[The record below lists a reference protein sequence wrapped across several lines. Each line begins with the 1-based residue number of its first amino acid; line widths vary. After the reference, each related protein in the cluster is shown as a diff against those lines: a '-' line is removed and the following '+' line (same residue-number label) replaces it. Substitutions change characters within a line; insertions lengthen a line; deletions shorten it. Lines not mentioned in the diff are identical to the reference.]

1 MTFAFLLALSPGPQP
16 ALAPVNDQQA
26 VRITLEKLQTLRD
39 RLSQRKATDKDLAE
53 QETRMVATLED
64 LEFALS
70 EAKRAARLANAR
82 LKDSDEQLDELESQ
96 STGLEKTAKT
106 ALQQAKQ
113 ALGLLLRGNHVG
125 MDKPLMRAME
135 RQRVARS
142 GALWRRAERSALAL
156 KESTARL
163 AKVRLGQQ
171 RLKNDLDRLFAERA
185 EVRRL
190 AEARLKE
197 VRRDRKR
204 AVAHARALERQRLAL
219 AAWLDQVKPMLD
231 MPHKGLKRGALVPPV
246 AGKVVNGYGWQEAKD
261 RLTRWRNR
269 GIDLEGLATAPVV
282 AAAKGRVAF
291 VGRSPGLGL
300 AMVIDH
306 GRGWRTIYGGLSETQ
321 AKPGDDLQ
329 AGSVI
334 GLLGDSG
341 VLHFELRSDALAV
354 NPTRWFQAPLGRS
367 KN

>member
-1 MTFAFLLALSPGPQP
+1 MMVVLLLALSVPPK
-16 ALAPVNDQQA
+16 PVLPPIEDQQA
-26 VRITLEKLQTLRD
+26 VRITLEKLQSLRD
-39 RLSQRKATDKDLAE
+39 RLSQRRASDNDLAE

-70 EAKRAARLANAR
+70 EAKRAARLAAER
-82 LKDSDEQLDELESQ
+82 LTDSDEHLDELEAQ
-96 STGLEKTAKT
+96 SSGLEQTA
-106 ALQQAKQ
+106 AKARQ
-113 ALGLLLRGNHVG
+113 EARAALGLLLRGNHVG
-125 MDKPLMRAME
+125 VDKPLLRAFE

-142 GALWRRAERSALAL
+142 GALWRRAEASALELADAVSKVETIRYSQKRL
-156 KESTARL
+156 KE
-163 AKVRLGQQ
+163 
-171 RLKNDLDRLFAERA
+171 DLDSLLNQRA

-190 AEARLKE
+190 AEVRLQE
-197 VRRDRKR
+197 VRRDRRR
-204 AVAHARALERQRLAL
+204 AEAHAKALEQQRLAL
-219 AAWLDQVKPMLD
+219 AAWLAQIKPMLNV
-231 MPHKGLKRGALVPPV
+231 PHGGLKRGGLVPPV
-246 AGKVVNGYGWQEAKD
+246 AGKVVKGYGWQEAKD

-269 GIDLEGLATAPVV
+269 GIDLEGLSTAPVV
-282 AAAKGRVAF
+282 AAAEGRVAF

-321 AKPGDDLQ
+321 AMVGDDLK

-354 NPTRWFQAPLGRS
+354 NPTRWFQGQLGGS
-367 KN
+367 KQ

>member
-1 MTFAFLLALSPGPQP
+1 MTLGLLLALTPGPQP
-16 ALAPVNDQQA
+16 PLAPIDDQQA

-39 RLSQRKATDKDLAE
+39 RLGQRKATDKDLAE

-64 LEFALS
+64 LEFALG
-70 EAKRAARLANAR
+70 EAKRAARLANER

-96 STGLEKTAKT
+96 SNGLQTTAETAKN
-106 ALQQAKQ
+106 AAKQ

-142 GALWRRAERSALAL
+142 GALWRRAEQSALAL
-156 KESTARL
+156 EESTTHL
-163 AKVRLGQQ
+163 AKVRLEQQ
-171 RLKNDLDRLFAERA
+171 QLKDDLDRLFAERA

-190 AEARLKE
+190 AKLRLQE
-197 VRRDRKR
+197 VRRDRQR
-204 AVAHARALERQRLAL
+204 AIAHARALEQQRLAL
-219 AAWLDQVKPMLD
+219 AAWLNQVKPMLG
-231 MPHKGLKRGALVPPV
+231 MPHKGLRRGALVPPV

-282 AAAKGRVAF
+282 AAAQGRVAF

-321 AKPGDDLQ
+321 AKPGDDLK

-341 VLHFELRSDALAV
+341 ILHFELRSDALAV
-354 NPTRWFQAPLGRS
+354 NPTRWFQSPLRRS

>member
-1 MTFAFLLALSPGPQP
+1 
-16 ALAPVNDQQA
+16 
-26 VRITLEKLQTLRD
+26 
-39 RLSQRKATDKDLAE
+39 
-53 QETRMVATLED
+53 MVATLED

-70 EAKRAARLANAR
+70 EAKRAARLAKER
-82 LKDSDEQLDELESQ
+82 LKDSDEQLSELESQ
-96 STGLEKTAKT
+96 SEGLRNTADK
-106 ALQQAKQ
+106 ARDRARQ

-125 MDKPLMRAME
+125 MDKPLMRALE

-142 GALWRRAERSALAL
+142 GDLWRRAELSALAL
-156 KESTARL
+156 QESTKQLVKIRQ
-163 AKVRLGQQ
+163 GQQ
-171 RLKNDLDRLFAERA
+171 RLKDDLDRLSHQRA

-190 AEARLKE
+190 AQARLEE
-197 VRRDRKR
+197 VQRDRKR
-204 AVAHARALERQRLAL
+204 AVAHARALEQQRLAL
-219 AAWLDQVKPMLD
+219 AAWLDQVKPMLN
-231 MPHKGLKRGALVPPV
+231 MPHNGLKRGALVPPV
-246 AGKVVNGYGWQEAKD
+246 AGQVVNGYGWQEAKD

-306 GRGWRTIYGGLSETQ
+306 GRGWRTIYGGLSETHVKQ
-321 AKPGDDLQ
+321 GDDLT

>member
-1 MTFAFLLALSPGPQP
+1 MTFVFLLALTPGHQP
-16 ALAPVNDQQA
+16 SLAPINDQQA
-26 VRITLEKLQTLRD
+26 VRITLEKLQSLRD

-64 LEFALS
+64 LEFALG
-70 EAKRAARLANAR
+70 EAKRAARLANQR
-82 LKDSDEQLDELESQ
+82 LRDSDEQLSELESQ
-96 STGLEKTAKT
+96 SKGLQKTAEK
-106 ALQQAKQ
+106 ARNQAKQ
-113 ALGLLLRGNHVG
+113 ALGLLLRGNHIG

-142 GALWRRAERSALAL
+142 GTLWRRAEQSALAL
-156 KESTARL
+156 QKSTARL
-163 AKVRLGQQ
+163 TKVRLSQK
-171 RLKNDLDRLFAERA
+171 RLKEDLDQLFTQRA

-190 AEARLKE
+190 AELRLKE

-204 AVAHARALERQRLAL
+204 AIAHARALEQQRLAL
-219 AAWLDQVKPMLD
+219 AAWLDQVKPMLN

-269 GIDLEGLATAPVV
+269 GIDIEGLATAPVV
-282 AAAKGRVAF
+282 AAAEGRVAF

-321 AKPGDDLQ
+321 AKPGDDLN

-334 GLLGDSG
+334 GFLGDSG

-354 NPTRWFQAPLGRS
+354 NPTRWFQAPLRRS

>member
-16 ALAPVNDQQA
+16 ALTAINDQQA

-39 RLSQRKATDKDLAE
+39 RLSRGKATDKDLAE

-70 EAKRAARLANAR
+70 EAKRAARLANER
-82 LKDSDEQLDELESQ
+82 LNDSDEQLDELESQ
-96 STGLEKTAKT
+96 STGLQKTAET
-106 ALQQAKQ
+106 ALLQARQ

-142 GALWRRAERSALAL
+142 SALWRRAEQSDLAL
-156 KESTARL
+156 KESTSRL

-171 RLKNDLDRLFAERA
+171 RLKNDLDRLFTERA

-190 AEARLKE
+190 AEVRLNE

-204 AVAHARALERQRLAL
+204 AVAHARALEQQRLAL
-219 AAWLDQVKPMLD
+219 AAWLAQVKPMLD

-306 GRGWRTIYGGLSETQ
+306 GRGWRTVYGGLSETQ

-354 NPTRWFQAPLGRS
+354 NPTRWFQAPLRRS

>member
-1 MTFAFLLALSPGPQP
+1 MIFVFLLALTPGPQP
-16 ALAPVNDQQA
+16 SLAPINDQQA
-26 VRITLEKLQTLRD
+26 VRITLEKLQSLRD

-64 LEFALS
+64 LEFALN
-70 EAKRAARLANAR
+70 EAKRAARLANER
-82 LKDSDEQLDELESQ
+82 LRDSEEQLSELQSQ
-96 STGLEKTAKT
+96 SKGLQKTAEK
-106 ALQQAKQ
+106 ARNQAKQ
-113 ALGLLLRGNHVG
+113 ALGLLLRSNHIG

-142 GALWRRAERSALAL
+142 GALWRRAEESGVALQ
-156 KESTARL
+156 KSTAQL
-163 AKVRLGQQ
+163 TKVRLSQK
-171 RLKNDLDRLFAERA
+171 RLKKDLDQLLAQRA

-190 AEARLKE
+190 AQLRLNE

-204 AVAHARALERQRLAL
+204 AIAHAHALEQQRLAL
-219 AAWLDQVKPMLD
+219 AAWLDQVKPMLN
-231 MPHKGLKRGALVPPV
+231 MPHKGLVRGALVPPV

-269 GIDLEGLATAPVV
+269 GIDLEGLAAAPVV
-282 AAAKGRVAF
+282 AAAAGRVAF

-300 AMVIDH
+300 AIVIDH

-321 AKPGDDLQ
+321 AKSGDDLN

-354 NPTRWFQAPLGRS
+354 NPTRWFQAPLRRS